1 MALSTTLIPLNE
13 TEIEELYNDF
23 DHDKDGKVSFKE
35 LEDTLKGVLEF
46 LVPNPKRHQL
56 NHPERTRGA
65 TKQGLENNE
74 KVEQTTGDIEKHLP
88 SDLHDFL
95 ARLMPGCGEAISKE
109 DFFHQVRSWNV
120 PSHDQTSSDS
130 EVNDAKEYQ
139 GRLPLQRRLSAWA
152 AVKGLEV
159 AFLSFVTALILG
171 FGLWQGL
178 KYATNARARSAFG
191 AGLIVAKFSA
201 GALYPT
207 FFFLILSMSRWFAT
221 FCRKSYLASQVI
233 NWDLSQSFH
242 IKMSSVALVLCL
254 IHAIGHITGT
264 FVYGS
269 SPNRQSH
276 LQTYLGSKYI
286 RRSYADF
293 M

>member
-1 MALSTTLIPLNE
+1 MALSKTLVPLNE

-46 LVPNPKRHQL
+46 LVPSQKRHQ
-56 NHPERTRGA
+56 P
-65 TKQGLENNE
+65 KQSSEDE
-74 KVEQTTGDIEKHLP
+74 KATGDTGKPLP

-95 ARLMPGCGEAISKE
+95 ARLMPGCGEAISKQ

-120 PSHDQTSSDS
+120 PSQDQTSSDS

-139 GRLPLQRRLSAWA
+139 GKLSLRRRLSAWS

-159 AFLSFVTALILG
+159 AFLSFVTALILA

-178 KYATNARARSAFG
+178 KYATNSQARSAFG

-201 GALYPT
+201 GALYPS

-221 FCRKSYLASQVI
+221 FCRRSYLASQVI

-242 IKMSSVALVLCL
+242 IKMSSIALVLCL
-254 IHAIGHITGT
+254 IHSIAHLTGT

-269 SPNRQSH
+269 SSNRQSH
-276 LQTYLGSKYI
+276 IQAYLGAKYI